1 MILVEAEA
9 EIIVLGRVGLGGE
22 KIPDIRVA
30 LLEFFEKGSE
40 PTWEL
45 TPFSGEGGEPHLPV
59 ESGLKG
65 RDLGGESIGRTRFVG
80 KQDGFPFESVRT
92 AFESEFG
99 AASGHNGEES
109 VAGVKM
115 PWGEGSFPLSEKG

>member
-9 EIIVLGRVGLGGE
+9 EVIVLGRVWLGGE

-65 RDLGGESIGRTRFVG
+65 RDLGRKPIGRARFVG
-80 KQDGFPFESVRT
+80 KLDGLPIESVGT

-99 AASGHNGEES
+99 AARGHDSEEAIAGGE
-109 VAGVKM
+109 M
-115 PWGEGSFPLSEKG
+115 PRGEGSFPLSEKG